1 MNATVTAIAR
11 DWHRSAACQ
20 DADPGLFRA
29 ADSDTPEDEQAR
41 EARETA
47 ALAVCAACPVT
58 NACLNDALA
67 VPGTRDHGIAGGM
80 TGEERAR
87 YRRTLTRHYLAAR
100 RKAAA

>member
-1 MNATVTAIAR
+1 MKATVTAIAR

-20 DADPGLFRA
+20 D
-29 ADSDTPEDEQAR
+29 
-41 EARETA
+41 A